1 MTYIQFM
8 FTFGSSI
15 GFFFFFWETFYLII
29 RIRHLVRK
37 LALFTYINWKIVVKI
52 FSHQR
57 TDSTLKKYD
66 IFVYEF
72 ALIK

>member
-1 MTYIQFM
+1 M
-8 FTFGSSI
+8 
-15 GFFFFFWETFYLII
+15 I